1 MRAIKDEIETADPA
15 LTIEYEVESLLA
27 PFDVVFTIQE
37 DKEARPRHLV
47 VELDGSNHYYEL
59 ERHLLGRTVL
69 KYRLLDLAQVN
80 YIRIE
85 YHDYLDAQTA
95 QLTVDNAKLI
105 STIKK
110 HLDITKALE
119 STTDCHDIFA
129 KILI

>member
-1 MRAIKDEIETADPA
+1 MRAIKEEFEAADPA

-37 DKEARPRHLV
+37 DKEARPRQLV

-85 YHDYLDAQTA
+85 YHDYLDAHAA

-119 STTDCHDIFA
+119 STTDSHDIFA

>member
-1 MRAIKDEIETADPA
+1 MRAIKDEFETADPA

-37 DKEARPRHLV
+37 DKEARPRQLV

-59 ERHLLGRTVL
+59 ERHQLGRTVL

-85 YHDYLDAQTA
+85 YHDYLDAAAA

>member
-1 MRAIKDEIETADPA
+1 MRAIKDEFETADPA

-37 DKEARPRHLV
+37 DKEARPRQLV

-59 ERHLLGRTVL
+59 ERHQLGRTVL

-85 YHDYLDAQTA
+85 YHDYLDAAAA

-110 HLDITKALE
+110 HLDIAKALE

>member
-1 MRAIKDEIETADPA
+1 MRAIRDEFETADPA

-37 DKEARPRHLV
+37 DNEARPRQLV

-85 YHDYLDAQTA
+85 YHDYLDPHSA

-110 HLDITKALE
+110 HLEITKALE